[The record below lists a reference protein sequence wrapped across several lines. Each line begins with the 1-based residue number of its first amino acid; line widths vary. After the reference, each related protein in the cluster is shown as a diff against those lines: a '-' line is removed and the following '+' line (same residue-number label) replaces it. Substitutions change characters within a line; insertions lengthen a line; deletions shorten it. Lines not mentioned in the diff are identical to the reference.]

1 MELAGVG
8 FNQHAEQGAELV
20 ARQRVDRAARGNREG
35 ADVLEDLANGG
46 ICDSHRV
53 F

>member
-1 MELAGVG
+1 MELAGIG

-20 ARQRVDRAARGNREG
+20 AGQGVDGPARGNREG
-35 ADVLEDLANGG
+35 ADVLEDLPHGG